1 MNVFIFPVLKIK
13 KTGIGLFL
21 ISMYMLSS
29 AGYGDIQDGL
39 PSRMEREALTMT
51 SAVRMDPVGFRDK
64 YITSTTI
71 LLPAN
76 YPAVG
81 PVWYNHNLNKAS
93 RFHSTE
99 MANTCGMQH
108 NSCDGT
114 TFDVRLKSYY
124 TSSGW
129 IGENVATGVA
139 TGIGTVIQWLRDDN
153 AQKVPA
159 ADNDA
164 DGHRKNIMNTTYH
177 EMGNGY
183 AYSAT
188 RQWNYFWTQD
198 FGGGAGSDYKIPSG
212 THFLAPSN
220 TTTLFFA
227 ANYYDK
233 SGSPPS
239 KPTVAID
246 GVESAMTLHLGK
258 EAAGTYIY
266 SIPNDKKAHCY
277 YFHFTDATGTLVRYP
292 QTTNLST
299 VSDSACVSAHIYN
312 KRVSRIRQNS
322 NSTFSQGACFY
333 QLNGEKVKSLSAKNS
348 EQQKGVNGVFLYS
361 TSAVIQKKLNIGLT
375 PSPSP

>member
-1 MNVFIFPVLKIK
+1 VCAFILPVLKIK
-13 KTGIGLFL
+13 KACIGLFL
-21 ISMYMLSS
+21 ISVYAASS

-51 SAVRMDPVGFRDK
+51 NAVRMDPAGFRDK
-64 YITSTTI
+64 YIPSTTI

-76 YPAVG
+76 FPAVA

-93 RFHSTE
+93 RFHSNE

-114 TFDVRLKSYY
+114 TFDVRIKSYY
-124 TSSGW
+124 TSSSW
-129 IGENVATGVA
+129 LGENVATGVA

-153 AQKVPA
+153 AQRVPA
-159 ADNDA
+159 DDTSKNA
-164 DGHRKNIMNTTYH
+164 GHRKNIMNSAYH

-188 RQWNYFWTQD
+188 RDYKYFWTQD
-198 FGGGAGSDYKIPSG
+198 FGGGTGSDYKIPSG

-233 SGSPPS
+233 SGNAPS
-239 KPTVAID
+239 KPTVVID

-258 EAAGTYIY
+258 LAAGTYIY
-266 SIPNDKKAHCY
+266 SMTNDKKAHCY
-277 YFHFTDATGTLVRYP
+277 YFLFTDATGTLVRYP

-299 VSDSACVSAHIYN
+299 ASDSAC
-312 KRVSRIRQNS
+312 
-322 NSTFSQGACFY
+322 
-333 QLNGEKVKSLSAKNS
+333 KVH
-348 EQQKGVNGVFLYS
+348 
-361 TSAVIQKKLNIGLT
+361 VIITND
-375 PSPSP
+375 

>member
-1 MNVFIFPVLKIK
+1 MNTLLSPVLKIK
-13 KTGIGLFL
+13 KAGIGLLL
-21 ISMYMLSS
+21 ISIYMVSS

-64 YITSTTI
+64 YIPSTTI

-81 PVWYNHNLNKAS
+81 PVWYNQNLNKAS
-93 RFHSTE
+93 RFHSVD

-114 TFDVRLKSYY
+114 TFSARLKSYY
-124 TSSGW
+124 TSSYN
-129 IGENVATGVA
+129 IAENVASGVS

-153 AQKVPA
+153 AQGVPA
-159 ADNDA
+159 ADNAA
-164 DGHRKNIMNTTYH
+164 DGHRKNIMNTAYH

-188 RQWNYFWTQD
+188 RSYNYFWTQD
-198 FGGGAGSDYKIPSG
+198 FGGGTGSDYKIPSG

-233 SGSPPS
+233 SGTAPS
-239 KPTVAID
+239 KPTVVID
-246 GVESAMTLHLGK
+246 GVESPMTLHLGK
-258 EAAGTYIY
+258 VAAGTYIY

-277 YFHFTDATGTLVRYP
+277 YFHFTDATGILVRYP

-299 VSDSACVSAHIYN
+299 VSDSACTSAHIYN
-312 KRVSRIRQNS
+312 QRSSRILQNR
-322 NSTFSQGACFY
+322 NSIFSSGACVY
-333 QLNGEKVKSLSAKNS
+333 QLNGTRVESFTAKNS
-348 EQQKGVNGVFLYS
+348 KDINGLNGVFLYTTS
-361 TSAVIQKKLNIGLT
+361 TGVQKKLNIEMN
-375 PSPSP
+375 